1 MIQQQVGEDN
11 INDPLSDQGSGN
23 DDAEESEEEVEN
35 TSNGKEVVCCT
46 LNEFLTL
53 GKKILISNLP
63 FNPLLSRFP

>member
-53 GKKILISNLP
+53 GKKS
-63 FNPLLSRFP
+63 